1 MLHRNRVVDCL
12 LCLLCLLLVCGLTSR
27 RLAYHV
33 KNCQRAIRLVD
44 VDSAGLF
51 WMVDRAGID
60 ADLIAQKNTSPY
72 TASGIY
78 FKSWRP

>member
-1 MLHRNRVVDCL
+1 MPAIDDGCAVDGKCNG
-12 LCLLCLLLVCGLTSR
+12 CGAIVCDGGLNSR
-27 RLAYHV
+27 RLACNV
-33 KNCQRAIRLVD
+33 KNCQREIRLVD

-60 ADLIAQKNTSPY
+60 TDLIAQKNTWPY
-72 TASGIY
+72 IY